1 MKANRSSKP
10 MKCAVLA
17 LLTACMG
24 ASLANAQTAAGK
36 FSLPFEVRWGQAV
49 LAPGN
54 YSFTVNSSGSPPINT
69 VLVRGENGS
78 PSLIVPMAHD
88 YTFAGRN
95 ELIVERQG
103 DRGTIRTLRLAD
115 VGLVLFYPAPKAETQ
130 ILAQA
135 PVLTQRLPI
144 LMAKK

>member
-1 MKANRSSKP
+1 MNMNRSSQL
-10 MKCAVLA
+10 MKFAVLA
-17 LLTACMG
+17 LLTTCIG
-24 ASLANAQTAAGK
+24 VSLASAQTAAGK
-36 FSLPFEVRWGQAV
+36 FNLPFEVRWGQAV

-78 PSLIVPMAHD
+78 SRMIVPMAHD
-88 YTFAGRN
+88 YSFSGKN
-95 ELIVERQG
+95 EMIVERQG
-103 DRGTIRTLRLAD
+103 GRGMIRTLRLAD
-115 VGLVLFYPAPKAETQ
+115 VGLVLFYSAPKAETQ
-130 ILAQA
+130 ILTQA